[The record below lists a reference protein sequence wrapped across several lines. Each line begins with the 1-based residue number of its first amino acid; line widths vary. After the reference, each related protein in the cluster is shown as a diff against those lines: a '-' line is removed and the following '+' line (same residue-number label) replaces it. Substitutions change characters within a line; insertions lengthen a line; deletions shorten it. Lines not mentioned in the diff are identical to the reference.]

1 MTRRATRFSLP
12 ATFAVA
18 ALTILAA
25 CNSTNAPSA
34 APSVEPNAS
43 PGEALGAFPGID
55 GFSYRLETGT
65 VPGFVQGVRETL
77 GDQVGVEIG
86 QAAIATR
93 DDDEVSVIAFG
104 FPGTDDTQGIDFF
117 ARVLDGMEDGFGAG
131 SQRGLG
137 GDAYLM
143 TANGRTT
150 VLAPWGRA
158 ADGHLIFLFA
168 FGPTGTTEELVTG
181 ILDAG
186 AG

>member
-1 MTRRATRFSLP
+1 MTQRATRLSLP
-12 ATFAVA
+12 ATLGVV

-25 CNSTNAPSA
+25 CSSTTAPSV
-34 APSVEPNAS
+34 APSVEPNAP
-43 PGEALGAFPGID
+43 PGEALGAFPGVE
-55 GFSYRLETGT
+55 GFAYRLETGT

-77 GDQVGVEIG
+77 GDEVEVEIG

-93 DDDEVSVIAFG
+93 DDEEVSVIAFA
-104 FPGTDDTQGIDFF
+104 FPGTDDTQGIDYF
-117 ARVLDGMEDGFGAG
+117 ARVLDDMEDGFGAG

-137 GDAYLM
+137 GDAFLM

-168 FGPTGTTEELVTG
+168 FGPAGTTEELATG
-181 ILDAG
+181 ILDAE

>member
-1 MTRRATRFSLP
+1 MTRRDTRFSLP
-12 ATFAVA
+12 ATLGVV

-25 CNSTNAPSA
+25 CGSNVPSA
-34 APSVEPNAS
+34 PPSLEANAS
-43 PGEALGAFPGID
+43 PGQALGAFPGVD
-55 GFSYRLETGT
+55 GFAYRLETGT

-77 GDQVGVEIG
+77 GEEVEVEIG

-93 DDDEVSVIAFG
+93 GDEEVSVIAFG

-117 ARVLDGMEDGFGAG
+117 ARVLDDMEDGFGAG

-150 VLAPWGRA
+150 VLAPWGRS
-158 ADGHLIFLFA
+158 ADGHLIFVFA

-181 ILDAG
+181 ILDAE